1 MHRGL
6 RRTLAFRQIEPGKRG
21 EVRVAGQ
28 TEAQASEMAAGA
40 QNFERVNQDLTS
52 MLSQLMNQLSQ
63 LSSSWKGMGAQAFEQ
78 VKIQYESDLKQL
90 NQALAET
97 AESIKASGLG
107 YDSTDTSAASK
118 LTNSGGSF
126 SLPL

>member
-1 MHRGL
+1 
-6 RRTLAFRQIEPGKRG
+6 
-21 EVRVAGQ
+21 
-28 TEAQASEMAAGA
+28 MAKAA
-40 QNFERVNQDLTS
+40 HNFDRVNHDLQTT
-52 MLSQLMNQLSQ
+52 LSQLMNELSG
-63 LSSSWKGMGAQAFEQ
+63 LSHTWKGMGAQAFEK

-97 AESIKASGLG
+97 AESIRASGVG